1 MSGLQTELNLYIMKV
16 NYVRNIQIL
25 LKIKILNYYN

>member
-1 MSGLQTELNLYIMKV
+1 MSGLQTELNLYIMKI